1 MMYNDFQ
8 GVLSM
13 ILCRAAAGLF
23 FLLMILSLHLPCRAG
38 TPEEIAALL
47 LFVERSEC
55 TFIRNGKQYDALEA
69 RQHIEKK
76 YAYFKERITTAE
88 EFIQYSATKSTIS
101 GKYYK
106 VICNG
111 ADMNSSVWLNAELDK
126 LRTHP
131 LEEDHETPDN
141 NPDD

>member
-1 MMYNDFQ
+1 MMYNNFQ

-13 ILCRAAAGLF
+13 ILRRAAAGLF
-23 FLLMILSLHLPCRAG
+23 SLLIILSFHTSCKAG

-47 LFVERSEC
+47 LFVEQSEC
-55 TFIRNGKQYDALEA
+55 TFIRNGKHYDALEA

-88 EFIQYSATKSTIS
+88 EFIDYSATKSTIS
-101 GKYYK
+101 GKPYK
-106 VICNG
+106 VVCNG
-111 ADMNSSVWLNAELDK
+111 VDMNSSDWLNAELDK
-126 LRTHP
+126 LRTQP
-131 LEEDHETPDN
+131 LEDDHETPDN